1 MGRARGSGWRLGRRA
16 EVLRPVWRPG
26 RDGDFVYVLVVATKN
41 TGRSAASPKASAARG
56 KGAGRAAAG
65 AAGAAGAKRVADAPP
80 LPEGFVPA
88 ENGYALGVRG
98 GKLTCLNAKGQALAS
113 VPKEVRDGDV
123 AERLLAVLDF
133 LRAHER
139 EVAQT
144 VEGWMLRSMPT
155 PTAVLAAVWADEAYR
170 AALENLVVVP
180 GAPGEGAP
188 NGAGFLRGVDARKG
202 LGLVD
207 ADGETVWTKADVFVV
222 PHPILLSEL
231 DDLRALAAELG
242 LTQGQK
248 QLFREVFAKPAD
260 VTPEQDEI
268 GAFRGGK
275 FEQLSHARGAAKS
288 LGYRT
293 SGGWAICRV
302 FEGGA
307 PLEARFWLG
316 GDDAMDE
323 TMTEGLMWVDAS
335 GDTILVKD
343 VPPIAFSEG
352 MRMAS
357 AIYGKRAVEKKEEE
371 DDDV

>member
-1 MGRARGSGWRLGRRA
+1 
-16 EVLRPVWRPG
+16 
-26 RDGDFVYVLVVATKN
+26 VYVLVVATKN

-65 AAGAAGAKRVADAPP
+65 ASKAADAPP
-80 LPEGFVPA
+80 IAEGFVPA
-88 ENGYALGVRG
+88 ENGYALGIRA
-98 GKLTCLNAKGQALAS
+98 GKLACVSPKGQALAS
-113 VPKEVRDGDV
+113 VPKEVREGDV
-123 AERLLAVLDF
+123 AERLLAVVDF

-170 AALENLVVVP
+170 AALENLVVIP
-180 GAPGEGAP
+180 GTPGEGAP
-188 NGAGFLRGVDARKG
+188 NGAGFLRGVDAKKG

-222 PHPILLSEL
+222 PHPILLPEL

-248 QLFREVFAKPAD
+248 QLFREVFKKPAD
-260 VTPEQDEI
+260 LTPEQDEI
-268 GAFRGGK
+268 AAFRGGK
-275 FEQLSHARGAAKS
+275 FEMLSHARGAAKS

-293 SGGWAICRV
+293 SGGWAVCRV
-302 FEGGA
+302 FEGGQTR
-307 PLEARFWLG
+307 EARFWLG
-316 GDDAMDE
+316 GDDSMDE
-323 TMTEGLMWVDAS
+323 TMTEGLRWVDAS
-335 GDTILVKD
+335 GDTILLKD

-357 AIYGKRAVEKKEEE
+357 AIYGKRAVEKKDEE
-371 DDDV
+371 DEDA